1 MPLSQEEF
9 EVGQSDLTVPLANL
23 LRGLADQAFT
33 AEEIRQLLMDI
44 EGRQAAKEDIVHAL
58 EALVAQQRIRMKEI
72 AGQQWYNMRRR
83 RLGFL
88 KE

>member
-9 EVGQSDLTVPLANL
+9 ELGRSDLTVPLANL
-23 LRGLADQAFT
+23 LRGFADQAFT
-33 AEEIRQLLMDI
+33 AEEVRQLLVDI
-44 EGRQAAKEDIVHAL
+44 EGRQAAIEDIVKAL
-58 EALVAQQRIRMKEI
+58 EALVAQQRVRKKEV
-72 AGQQWYNMRRR
+72 AEQQWYNMRRR

>member
-9 EVGQSDLTVPLANL
+9 ELGHSDLTVPLTNL
-23 LRGLADQAFT
+23 LRGLADHAFT
-33 AEEIRQLLMDI
+33 AEEVRQLLMDI
-44 EGRQAAKEDIVHAL
+44 EGSQAATEDIVQAL
-58 EALVAQQRIRMKEI
+58 EALVAQRRIRKKEV

-83 RLGFL
+83 RIGFL